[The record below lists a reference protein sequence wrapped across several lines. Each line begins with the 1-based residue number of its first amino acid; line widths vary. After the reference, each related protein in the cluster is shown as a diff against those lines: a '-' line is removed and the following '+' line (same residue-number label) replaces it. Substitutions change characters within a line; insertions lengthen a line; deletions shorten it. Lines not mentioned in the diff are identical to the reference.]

1 MQSREPG
8 KITRRE
14 LLAGAA
20 GLACLPGAPPAFAD
34 AAGFAFPLL
43 GDLHFDRLTH
53 HDMAWLEREK
63 PNDVSQV
70 RSYSRL
76 TDETLPRLFPEL
88 KETIAASRLRVPF
101 VVQVGDLVEG
111 LCGTPELARRQCTEA
126 IRFVRDAN
134 LGAPMLFTKGN
145 HDVTG
150 PGSVE
155 AFADVL
161 LPFAGE
167 GARQQLKGAS
177 YLVEQ
182 GDALFVYYDS
192 YSRESLPWLEKALA
206 GRSAKHLIFVIHQPV
221 VPFGARSTWGVFA
234 SERQAPERARL
245 LKLLGRHRAVVLCGH
260 LHKFGT
266 VVRSTEEGPF
276 IQLMVSSIL
285 SSMGAEPRHH
295 VEGAGQ
301 YGPDL
306 VRLEP
311 KFQPET
317 EAVRREALRAEAPF
331 IRQFEYAEA
340 PGYALLEV
348 EGTRIRAQVY
358 HGLGK
363 RLWKTLDLTGMRDA

>member
-1 MQSREPG
+1 MKTTETG
-8 KITRRE
+8 KITRRK

-20 GLACLPGAPPAFAD
+20 GLACLGAARATRAEP
-34 AAGFAFPLL
+34 AGFAFPLL
-43 GDLHFDRLTH
+43 GDLHFDRLAH

-70 RSYSRL
+70 RNYSQL
-76 TDETLPRLFPEL
+76 TEQMLPRLFPEL
-88 KETIAASRLRVPF
+88 KATIAASRLKVPF

-126 IRFVRDAN
+126 VRFVREAN

-150 PGSVE
+150 PGSGE
-155 AFADVL
+155 AFSEVL
-161 LPFAGE
+161 LPMAGD
-167 GARQQLKGAS
+167 GAHRELKSAS
-177 YLVEQ
+177 YTIDQ
-182 GDALFVYYDS
+182 GDVLFAYYDS
-192 YSRESLPWLEKALA
+192 YSRDSLPWFEKTLE
-206 GRSAKHLIFVIHQPV
+206 GRSAKHLIVVIHQPV

-234 SERQAPERARL
+234 GERQAAERARL

-266 VVRSTEEGPF
+266 VVRKTDEGPF
-276 IQLMVSSIL
+276 VQLMVSSIL
-285 SSMGAEPRHH
+285 STMGTQPRDH
-295 VEGAGQ
+295 VEGVAQ

-311 KFQPET
+311 KFSPDT
-317 EAVRREALRAEAPF
+317 EAARREVLRAETPF
-331 IRQFEYAEA
+331 IRQFEYADA

-348 EGTRIRAQVY
+348 EGNHIRAQVY
-358 HGLGK
+358 QGLSK
-363 RLWKTLDLTGMRDA
+363 QPWKTLDLTGMRDA